1 MIKKLLTAILILAF
15 VIEAGLCFGAFF
27 LPEKTF
33 ELFKVT
39 YNDDTAFMG
48 YIIAWFLLLVTIL
61 IAIALWQVKN
71 KAAYSTLCYVLSFW
85 WIGLGIGVYI
95 EFGRPDNLGLDS
107 IKGVALAF
115 LTWKSTQKK

>member
-1 MIKKLLTAILILAF
+1 MIKKLLVAILLVAF
-15 VIEAGLCFGAFF
+15 IIEAGLCVGAFF

-33 ELFKVT
+33 ELFKVS
-39 YNDDTAFMG
+39 YNNDTAFMG

-61 IAIALWQVKN
+61 IGITLWQVKN
-71 KAAYSTLCYVLSFW
+71 NGAYTTLCYVLSFW

-95 EFGRPDNLGLDS
+95 AFGRPDNLGLDS

-115 LTWKSTQKK
+115 LTWKRTKKI